1 MMCGSM
7 QVFLVFLL
15 LGVVDLRGQCYGNNV
30 EVNGFFLIFVIDIV
44 VDESG
49 EFS

>member
-7 QVFLVFLL
+7 QAPSASLSP
-15 LGVVDLRGQCYGNNV
+15 GAVDPRGQCYGNNV
-30 EVNGFFLIFVIDIV
+30 EVNGLPLISATDIAA
-44 VDESG
+44 DESG